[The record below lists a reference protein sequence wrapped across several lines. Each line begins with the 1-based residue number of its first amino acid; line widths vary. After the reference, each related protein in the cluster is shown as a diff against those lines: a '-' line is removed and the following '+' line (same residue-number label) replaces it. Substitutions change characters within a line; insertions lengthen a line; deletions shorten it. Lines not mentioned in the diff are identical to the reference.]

1 MTLDET
7 IKYYK
12 EQVERDRLLIESAE
26 TMPPSSVDY
35 QMLGVYRESE
45 TNHKQLVKW
54 LMELKQWRR
63 VHGVCP
69 SYEMCIP
76 ECKEGYDAQISE
88 CKRLLKLAMEDFSLL
103 DREHDKDKSCMM
115 RTMDCTN
122 CPLNNDKDEPCH
134 EWRYANEVKKLLG
147 EEF

>member
-12 EQVERDRLLIESAE
+12 EQVEQDRLLIESAE

-54 LMELKQWRR
+54 LMELKQWKENPFE
-63 VHGVCP
+63 VIDDYCSKIDDCVECDFIDCCP
-69 SYEMCIP
+69 YRA
-76 ECKEGYDAQISE
+76 CK
-88 CKRLLKLAMEDFSLL
+88 
-103 DREHDKDKSCMM
+103 
-115 RTMDCTN
+115 
-122 CPLNNDKDEPCH
+122 
-134 EWRYANEVKKLLG
+134 
-147 EEF
+147 

>member
-1 MTLDET
+1 MRVDINEAIQHCLDVAEQCDL
-7 IKYYK
+7 YK
-12 EQVERDRLLIESAE
+12 IEME
-26 TMPPSSVDY
+26 Y
-35 QMLGVYRESE
+35 KCGEEHR
-45 TNHKQLVKW
+45 QLARW

-63 VHGVCP
+63 VYGVCP

-103 DREHDKDKSCMM
+103 DREHDKNKSCMM
-115 RTMDCTN
+115 RTMDCAE
-122 CPLNNDKDEPCH
+122 CPLNNGKDEPCH
-134 EWRYANEVKKLLG
+134 EWRYANEAKKLLG